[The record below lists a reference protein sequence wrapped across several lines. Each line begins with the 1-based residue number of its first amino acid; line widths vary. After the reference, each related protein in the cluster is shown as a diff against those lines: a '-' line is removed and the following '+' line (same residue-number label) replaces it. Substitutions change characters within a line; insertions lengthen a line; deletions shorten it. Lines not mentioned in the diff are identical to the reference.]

1 VFVENAE
8 GQPTPGSLRLIN
20 PWLVWPD
27 EDGHWVIDP
36 RGETPIRTDFN
47 GRFLAGGKVWRLV
60 VLRGLGPNDGAVHE
74 GVLVRHFET
83 FRLGAS
89 VSKYVARTFEGLGVP
104 SGLLKVSTPGFK
116 ETDAKKLKDDWMAA
130 HGSSKRSVAVLNATV
145 EFQPISITPVDA
157 NAEGMV
163 HVTRLDIA
171 HAFGL
176 AGVWL
181 DEGASGL
188 TYQNNSDRR
197 RDLVDISLAG
207 WSESLMATMTA
218 ILPFGT
224 RVEVDWATF
233 TQPSIE
239 ALASPLVQMVQTGI
253 LTADEAR
260 QYLGLVRKT
269 GPDPAWRDN
278 SPAAKDPQPVPAQ
291 LQITA
296 GGSDDQ
302 ASA

>member
-1 VFVENAE
+1 M
-8 GQPTPGSLRLIN
+8 Q
-20 PWLVWPD
+20 
-27 EDGHWVIDP
+27 
-36 RGETPIRTDFN
+36 
-47 GRFLAGGKVWRLV
+47 
-60 VLRGLGPNDGAVHE
+60 
-74 GVLVRHFET
+74 
-83 FRLGAS
+83 
-89 VSKYVARTFEGLGVP
+89 
-104 SGLLKVSTPGFK
+104 
-116 ETDAKKLKDDWMAA
+116 A
-130 HGSSKRSVAVLNATV
+130 HGSSRRSVAVLNATV
-145 EFQPISITPVDA
+145 EFQPISISPVDTDA
-157 NAEGMV
+157 GGMV
-163 HVTRLDIA
+163 HATRIDIA

-207 WSESLMATMTA
+207 WSESLMATLTA

-239 ALASPLVQMVQTGI
+239 VLSPALVPLVQTGI

-260 QYLGLVRKT
+260 QYLGLIRKT

-278 SPAAKDPQPVPAQ
+278 SPAVKEPQPVPAQ
-291 LQITA
+291 LQAYTE
-296 GGSDDQ
+296 GTTSEETTDDS
-302 ASA
+302 ASE